1 MSTLLPVADDHDR
14 VSAQVRRFTAQ
25 RFTELLNSLSPI
37 VEQML
42 EDPAGIHDLEPGR
55 IAAYTATIKLYSAV
69 LKDLG
74 ALYQVTARPHEAEDP
89 GLVPLEVVE
98 KMLARER
105 EQHALELE
113 LAVRAAE
120 ERVRMEAAV
129 RERVSLEV
137 ARERVTGA
145 LRELGS
151 R

>member
-14 VSAQVRRFTAQ
+14 VSDQVRRYSAQ
-25 RFTELLNSLSPI
+25 RFTQLLNSLTPI

-74 ALYQVTARPHEAEDP
+74 ALYQVTARPPAAEDP
-89 GLVPLEVVE
+89 NLVPLDVVE

-105 EQHALELE
+105 EQHAVELE

-145 LRELGS
+145 LAQITVR
-151 R
+151 